1 MPSPLRHR
9 DFRLFVSESFV
20 SQLGTQ
26 VTTVAMSWHIYLL
39 TDSVFQVGMLGLA
52 CAVPQ
57 LALTL
62 FGGLLAD
69 AYDRRLV
76 LGAVQ
81 VVAGLVAAALAAL
94 TLTGLASPGA
104 LFAGAVFFALGTAVE
119 TPSRQAV
126 VPNLVGSADISA
138 GIALNNTQQSIARVA
153 GPSAAGIALAII
165 GPESCYAVDALARL
179 AMIAALLAIN
189 RPLQGAAL
197 ARPSVEAV
205 VAGVRFV
212 RGQPVILS
220 FMLLDFGAALF
231 ATSNS
236 LLPIYARDIL
246 DAGAVGLGLLHAAP
260 VIGALAA
267 GTVMST
273 VARVDRAGRC
283 VLLGVAFYA
292 LCTIGFALSRELWLS
307 VLLLAGTGLGNMV
320 SAVTRHTSYQLLAPD
335 HLRGRVTAVHGLFA
349 QGGPQ
354 LGQFQAGLLASAGG
368 APFALLVG
376 GLSALGLASVVA
388 LMPRVG
394 EFRFSTR

>member
-9 DFRLFVSESFV
+9 DFRLFVSGSFV

-26 VTTVAMSWHIYLL
+26 VTTVAMSWHMYLL
-39 TDSVFQVGMLGLA
+39 TDSAFQVGMLGLA
-52 CAVPQ
+52 RAVPQ

-126 VPNLVGSADISA
+126 VPNLVASADLSA

-165 GPESCYAVDALARL
+165 GPESCYAVDALTRL
-179 AMIAALLAIN
+179 ALIAALLAIS

-220 FMLLDFGAALF
+220 FMPLDFGATLF

-260 VIGALAA
+260 AIGALAA

-307 VLLLAGTGLGNMV
+307 SCCWPAPA
-320 SAVTRHTSYQLLAPD
+320 SATWSARSRATPATSCWRRTTCAAASPPY
-335 HLRGRVTAVHGLFA
+335 TASSRRA
-349 QGGPQ
+349 
-354 LGQFQAGLLASAGG
+354 ARSWASSRLASLPPPAEPPSPCWSAAS
-368 APFALLVG
+368 AP
-376 GLSALGLASVVA
+376 SAWLAWS
-388 LMPRVG
+388 P
-394 EFRFSTR
+394 